1 MIRTF
6 GALSRVTVYWEA
18 DVNSEGEL
26 VYRSGNVTFE
36 VGQTVGSIY
45 LLISQDD
52 IPELDKSF
60 RVRLSNV
67 SHGRLGK
74 ETTATLTV
82 LASDDPY
89 GLFVFSD
96 SSRLIRV
103 PEANAVITLNIQR
116 RKGLMGRVRVTYRT
130 LRDTDA
136 APYSTPGVGRASAGN
151 DFVPVVESVIF
162 SANQSEVNVT
172 LRVLDDEEP
181 ERAESVFL
189 ELVSVTLV
197 EGLQPRPGK
206 SYFKGVLNYK
216 LCNVQS
222 ITALN
227 KKPGCVLN
235 VTFGFS
241 VALSPRLGPRNA
253 TVAQIIIEASDD
265 AFGVL
270 QLSSPAVSVHEYY
283 VGPIINVTRI
293 GGIFAD
299 VSVKF
304 RAVPL
309 TARVGEF

>member
-1 MIRTF
+1 MIRIF
-6 GALSRVTVYWEA
+6 GALSNVTVYWEA
-18 DVNSEGEL
+18 DANSEGEL
-26 VYRSGNVTFE
+26 VYRSGNVTFG

-52 IPELDKSF
+52 IPELDKTFS
-60 RVRLSNV
+60 VRLTNV

-96 SSRLIRV
+96 SSAPIHV
-103 PEANAVITLNIQR
+103 PEANAVITLTIQR

-136 APYSTPGVGRASAGN
+136 APYSTPGVGRASAGS
-151 DFVPVVESVIF
+151 DFVPVVDSVIF

-206 SYFKGVLNYK
+206 SYLEGVLNYN
-216 LCNVQS
+216 L
-222 ITALN
+222 
-227 KKPGCVLN
+227 
-235 VTFGFS
+235 
-241 VALSPRLGPRNA
+241 
-253 TVAQIIIEASDD
+253 
-265 AFGVL
+265 
-270 QLSSPAVSVHEYY
+270 
-283 VGPIINVTRI
+283 
-293 GGIFAD
+293 
-299 VSVKF
+299 
-304 RAVPL
+304 
-309 TARVGEF
+309 